1 MSEKITEKKDM
12 QTPADLN
19 DKEILIVDGNAEIR
33 ETLIKILSKEGY
45 EITGVGTIALAK
57 KKLKKKFYSVVLVDL
72 KLPDGTVLEL
82 LKEIKKT
89 NNEISIIIYTGLASL
104 EDTITALNEGA
115 FAYIQKPLNID
126 EVKIQIKKALKIQKL
141 SFDNKNLINRLKEL
155 SLKDPHTELYNYRYL
170 IERLI
175 SELKRARRYVFPLS
189 ILMLD
194 IDYFKSINDVYG
206 HLYGDKIIIEFSK
219 HLRDFVRLSDVVTR
233 YGGEEFVI
241 LLPDTDY
248 KSAARF
254 GNRLLDSVGR
264 HLFDPEGK
272 KIRLKVSIGISNYP
286 GDDGEVYTA
295 SGLLNS
301 ADKALLYAKEMGGNR
316 VSTFKIV
323 SENIEN
329 NKEKGEHENVDELRE
344 KLSKM
349 INRVDQT
356 LLESIYAFAKT
367 IEAKDN
373 YTSEHAENMVAIVT
387 EIGKRLNLSY
397 NTIENLKHAAVLHD
411 LGKVGIPDSILHKR
425 KRLTKKEYEIIKTHP
440 QIGSEII
447 RPVHFLRDLAPII
460 LYHHE
465 RFDGLGYSAGLKGK
479 EIPLGARI
487 IAVADAYQALISDR
501 PYRKAH
507 SEKRALKII
516 KEGSGSQFD
525 PEIVDSFMVI
535 VENKSM
541 EFIQSVIK

>member
-1 MSEKITEKKDM
+1 MSEKIVGRKDM
-12 QTPADLN
+12 KTPAELN
-19 DKEILIVDGNAEIR
+19 NKEILIVDGSAKMR
-33 ETLIKILSKEGY
+33 ETLIDILNEEGY

-89 NNEISIIIYTGLASL
+89 NNEISIIIYTGVASL

-115 FAYIQKPLNID
+115 FAYIQKPLNTN

-155 SLKDPHTELYNYRYL
+155 SLKDPQTELYNYRYL
-170 IERLI
+170 IERLA

-189 ILMLD
+189 VVMLD

-206 HLYGDKIIIEFSK
+206 HLYGDKIISEFSK
-219 HLRDFVRLSDVVTR
+219 HLRDFVRLSDVITR
-233 YGGEEFVI
+233 FGGDEFVI
-241 LLPDTDY
+241 LLPDTNY
-248 KSAARF
+248 KRAALF
-254 GNRLLDSVGR
+254 GNQLLDSVGR
-264 HLFDPEGK
+264 HVFDPGGK
-272 KIRLKVSIGISNYP
+272 KIRLKLSIGISNYP
-286 GDDGEVYTA
+286 DDDGEVYTA

-301 ADKALLYAKEMGGNR
+301 ADSALLLAKDMGGNR
-316 VSTFKIV
+316 VSTFKVV
-323 SENIEN
+323 SKNIEN
-329 NKEKGEHENVDELRE
+329 TKENGEKEDVDELRE

-349 INRVDQT
+349 INRVDQS
-356 LLESIYAFAKT
+356 LLESIYAF
-367 IEAKDN
+367 
-373 YTSEHAENMVAIVT
+373 
-387 EIGKRLNLSY
+387 
-397 NTIENLKHAAVLHD
+397 
-411 LGKVGIPDSILHKR
+411 VGIPDSILHKR
-425 KRLTKKEYEIIKTHP
+425 KSLTKKEYEIIKTHP

-447 RPVHFLRDLAPII
+447 RPVHFLKDLAPII

-465 RFDGLGYSAGLKGK
+465 RFDGLGYSEGLKGK

-507 SEKRALKII
+507 SEKEALKII
-516 KEGSGSQFD
+516 REGSGSQFD

-535 VENKSM
+535 VENKNM
-541 EFIQSVIK
+541 GFL

>member
-1 MSEKITEKKDM
+1 MSERIAEKREMNNPVDF
-12 QTPADLN
+12 N
-19 DKEILIVDGNAEIR
+19 NKEILIVDKNAKIR
-33 ETLIKILSKEGY
+33 ETLIKALSEESY

-57 KKLKKKFYSVVLVDL
+57 EKLKKKFYSVVLVDL
-72 KLPDGTVLEL
+72 KLPDGTGLEL
-82 LKEIKKT
+82 LKEIKKI
-89 NNEISIIIYTGLASL
+89 NNEISIIICTGFASL
-104 EDTITALNEGA
+104 EDTISVLNEGA
-115 FAYIQKPLNID
+115 FAYIKKPLNID
-126 EVKIQIKKALKIQKL
+126 EVKINIRKALKIQKL
-141 SFDNKNLINRLKEL
+141 SFDNKNLKNRLKEF
-155 SLKDPHTELYNYRYL
+155 SLKDPHTDLYNYRYL
-170 IERLI
+170 IERLT
-175 SELKRARRYVFPLS
+175 SELKRARRYFFPLS
-189 ILMLD
+189 VLMLD

-206 HLYGDKIIIEFSK
+206 HLCGDKIIIEFSK
-219 HLRDFVRLSDVVTR
+219 HLRDFARLNDVITR

-248 KSAARF
+248 KSASKL
-254 GNRLLDSVGR
+254 GKRLLDSIER
-264 HLFDPEGK
+264 HVFDPEGK

-286 GDDGEVYTA
+286 EDNGEIYSA

-323 SENIEN
+323 SKNIEN
-329 NKEKGEHENVDELRE
+329 TKEKREKEDVDELRE

-387 EIGKRLNLSY
+387 EIGKRLNLSE

-411 LGKVGIPDSILHKR
+411 LGKVGIPDNILHKR

-465 RFDGLGYSAGLKGK
+465 RFDGSGYSEGLKGK

-507 SEKRALKII
+507 SEKEALKII

-535 VENKSM
+535 VENKNM
-541 EFIQSVIK
+541 GFL

>member
-1 MSEKITEKKDM
+1 MSEKIAKKN
-12 QTPADLN
+12 DLKTLTDFN
-19 DKEILIVDGNAEIR
+19 NKEILIVDENAEMR
-33 ETLIKILSKEGY
+33 ETLIDILSEEGY

-57 KKLKKKFYSVVLVDL
+57 KELKKKFYSVILVDL
-72 KLPDGTVLEL
+72 KPPDGTGLEL
-82 LKEIKKT
+82 LKEIKKI
-89 NNEISIIIYTGLASL
+89 NNEISIIIFTGFASL
-104 EDTITALNEGA
+104 ENTISALNEGA
-115 FAYIQKPLNID
+115 FAYIQKPLNLD
-126 EVKIQIKKALKIQKL
+126 EVKIHIKKALKIQKL
-141 SFDNKNLINRLKEL
+141 SFDNKNLINRLEEL

-170 IERLI
+170 IERLT
-175 SELKRARRYVFPLS
+175 SELKRARRYVVPLS
-189 ILMLD
+189 VLMLD

-206 HLYGDKIIIEFSK
+206 HQYGDRIITEFSQ
-219 HLRDFVRLSDVVTR
+219 HLRDFVRLNDIIAR

-241 LLPDTDY
+241 LLPDTNY
-248 KSAARF
+248 KSAVLL
-254 GNRLLDSVGR
+254 GKQLLDSVDR
-264 HLFDPEGK
+264 RVFDPEGK

-286 GDDGEVYTA
+286 DDDGEVYTP

-316 VSTFKIV
+316 VSTFKIM

-329 NKEKGEHENVDELRE
+329 TKEKGEKENADELRE

-387 EIGKRLNLSY
+387 EIGKRLSLSD

-507 SEKRALKII
+507 SEKEAKKII
-516 KEGSGSQFD
+516 KEGSGTQFD

-535 VENKSM
+535 VENENM
-541 EFIQSVIK
+541 GFF

>member
-1 MSEKITEKKDM
+1 MSEIIAEEKGMK
-12 QTPADLN
+12 THVDLN
-19 DKEILIVDGNAEIR
+19 SREILIVDGHAEMR
-33 ETLIKILSKEGY
+33 ETLIKTLSEEGY
-45 EITGVGTIALAK
+45 EVTGVGTIALAK
-57 KKLKKKFYSVVLVDL
+57 RKLKKEFYSVILVDL
-72 KLPDGTVLEL
+72 KLPDGKGLEL
-82 LKEIKKT
+82 LKETKKT
-89 NNEISIIIYTGLASL
+89 NNEKSIIIFTGLAPL
-104 EDTITALNEGA
+104 EDTISALNEGA
-115 FAYIQKPLNID
+115 FSYIKKPLNID
-126 EVKIQIKKALKIQKL
+126 EVKIHVKKALKIQEL
-141 SFDNKNLINRLKEL
+141 SFDNKNLINRLKEF
-155 SLKDPHTELYNYRYL
+155 SLKDPHTDLYNYRYL
-170 IERLI
+170 IERLT
-175 SELKRARRYVFPLS
+175 SELKRARRYFFPLS
-189 ILMLD
+189 VLMLD

-206 HLYGDKIIIEFSK
+206 HLYGDRIIIEFSK
-219 HLRDFVRLSDVVTR
+219 HLKDLARLNDVVTR

-248 KSAARF
+248 KSASKF
-254 GNRLLDSVGR
+254 GKKLLDSIER
-264 HLFDPEGK
+264 HVFDPEGK
-272 KIRLKVSIGISNYP
+272 KTRLKVSIGISNYP
-286 GDDGEVYTA
+286 EDDGEVYTA
-295 SGLLNS
+295 SRLLNS
-301 ADKALLYAKEMGGNR
+301 ADKALLLAKEMGGNR

-323 SENIEN
+323 RKNIEN
-329 NKEKGEHENVDELRE
+329 TKEKGEKENVEELRE

-349 INRVDQT
+349 VNRVDQT

-373 YTSEHAENMVAIVT
+373 YTSEHAESMIAIVT
-387 EIGKRLNLSY
+387 EIGKRLNLATD
-397 NTIENLKHAAVLHD
+397 TIENLKHAAVLHD

-447 RPVHFLRDLAPII
+447 RPVHFLKDLAPII

-465 RFDGLGYSAGLKGK
+465 RFDGSGYSEGLKGK

-507 SEKRALKII
+507 SEKEALKII

-535 VENKSM
+535 VENKNM
-541 EFIQSVIK
+541 GFL

>member
-1 MSEKITEKKDM
+1 MSEKIVGRKDM
-12 QTPADLN
+12 KTPAELN
-19 DKEILIVDGNAEIR
+19 NKEILIVDGSAKMR
-33 ETLIKILSKEGY
+33 ETLIDILNEEGY

-89 NNEISIIIYTGLASL
+89 NNEISIIIYTGVASL

-115 FAYIQKPLNID
+115 FAYIQKPLNTN

-155 SLKDPHTELYNYRYL
+155 SLKDPQTELYNYRYL
-170 IERLI
+170 IERLA

-189 ILMLD
+189 VVMLD

-206 HLYGDKIIIEFSK
+206 HLYGDKIISEFSK
-219 HLRDFVRLSDVVTR
+219 HLRDFVRLSDVITR
-233 YGGEEFVI
+233 FGGDEFVI
-241 LLPDTDY
+241 LLPDTNY
-248 KSAARF
+248 KRAALF
-254 GNRLLDSVGR
+254 GNQLLDSVGR
-264 HLFDPEGK
+264 HVFDPGGK
-272 KIRLKVSIGISNYP
+272 KIRLKLSIGISNYP
-286 GDDGEVYTA
+286 DDDGEVYTA

-301 ADKALLYAKEMGGNR
+301 ADSALLLAKDMGGNR
-316 VSTFKIV
+316 VSTFKVV
-323 SENIEN
+323 SKNIEN
-329 NKEKGEHENVDELRE
+329 TKENGEKEDVDELRE

-349 INRVDQT
+349 INRVDQS

-387 EIGKRLNLSY
+387 EIGKRLNLSD
-397 NTIENLKHAAVLHD
+397 NTIETLKHAAVLHD

-425 KRLTKKEYEIIKTHP
+425 KSLTKKEYEIIKTHP

-447 RPVHFLRDLAPII
+447 RPVHFLKDLAPII

-465 RFDGLGYSAGLKGK
+465 RFDGLGYSEGLKGK

-507 SEKRALKII
+507 SEKEALKII
-516 KEGSGSQFD
+516 REGSGSQFD

-535 VENKSM
+535 VENKNM
-541 EFIQSVIK
+541 GFL